1 MYWSTVVG
9 GRMLGRGVMGKGK
22 DEGMTN
28 WENGIV
34 IAGKK
39 KSKKGFRHR
48 DTHITVYYFIMWFE
62 ACCVNSALE

>member
-1 MYWSTVVG
+1 
-9 GRMLGRGVMGKGK
+9 MGKGK

-48 DTHITVYYFIMWFE
+48 DTHITVYYCIMWFE